1 MNEAQ
6 IQAAIRLALGQRDDI
21 MLFRINVGK
30 FRPLNGPQDR
40 VIQSA
45 PPGTPDLLGVLSPRL
60 PSALHEKMMAHL
72 PPLLFAEFM
81 EWLGRECGRALAIEV
96 KDAKGRQRPEQVAF
110 QKAWESRGGLYILAR
125 SVDDVLT
132 RIGAGEVDAT

>member
-40 VIQSA
+40 VITTA
-45 PPGTPDLLGVLSPRL
+45 PPGTPDLLGVLGPN
-60 PSALHEKMMAHL
+60 
-72 PPLLFAEFM
+72 
-81 EWLGRECGRALAIEV
+81 GRALAIEV
-96 KDAKGRQRPEQVAF
+96 KDAKGKQRPEQVAF
-110 QKAWESRGGLYILAR
+110 QKAWEARGGLYILAR
-125 SVDDVLT
+125 SVDDVLS
-132 RIGAGEVDAT
+132 RIGTGEAE